1 MRRFPILILI
11 FSEMGN
17 YAKLGVSSL
26 ILLAVF
32 LAAVPLPAY
41 GADRTEHDDTH
52 VTGAASSAEDPGFAG
67 TAGSAEKEAKVHGHE
82 EGLVAEHGVT
92 GDWGGLRDSLVA
104 HGVTI
109 KAVYT
114 GEMASNFSGGA
125 LNKTGSLYHDNLDL
139 TMSVDTAK
147 AGLWEGGT
155 FWIYGLRNHG
165 ADPSA
170 EMIGDLQ
177 TASNIGAYDQ
187 FIVNEAWYNQDFA
200 DGAVAILAGLH
211 NLNSEFYVT
220 TYGTLFINSS
230 FGVGPE
236 LSHNVP
242 VSIFPQSGL
251 GARLRVKPF
260 ENVYVQAAVY
270 DGNPLTRELKSS
282 EGNMTIAEAG
292 YAVDG
297 SDYKIG
303 YWRHSAEKTYGDNT
317 FDGDYG
323 VYGIVDQRVLT
334 FDNAAHSSI
343 GVFLE
348 YGWVPAERNNITGYL
363 GGGVHMHGLIP
374 TRDVDDLGFAVAM
387 AKTHLDTETAYEL
400 TYRLVATSWLAVRP
414 SLQWIQNPG
423 GDASAKTANAGL
435 LRFEIQL

>member
-17 YAKLGVSSL
+17 YAKLGMSSL

-52 VTGAASSAEDPGFAG
+52 VTGAAPSAEDPGFAG

-104 HGVTI
+104 NGVTI
-109 KAVYT
+109 KALYT
-114 GEMASNFSGGA
+114 GEMASAFSGGA
-125 LNKTGSLYHDNLDL
+125 LDKTGSLYHDNLDL
-139 TMSVDTAK
+139 TMSIDTAK

-211 NLNSEFYVT
+211 NLNSEFYVS
-220 TYGTLFINSS
+220 TYGTLFLNSS

-251 GARLRVKPF
+251 AARLRVKPV
-260 ENVYVQAAVY
+260 ENVYVQAAIY
-270 DGNPLTRELKSS
+270 DGNPLTREVKSS
-282 EGNMTIAEAG
+282 EGNLTIAEAG

-323 VYGIVDQRVLT
+323 VYGIVDQRILT

-348 YGWVPAERNNITGYL
+348 YGWVPEERNHVTGYM

-423 GDASAKTANAGL
+423 GDASAKTANVGL
-435 LRFEIQL
+435 LRFEAQL

>member
-1 MRRFPILILI
+1 MRKTAVCVFILGG
-11 FSEMGN
+11 MGKS
-17 YAKLGVSSL
+17 AKFGMPSL
-26 ILLAVF
+26 F
-32 LAAVPLPAY
+32 LAAFLALVPLSAY
-41 GADRTEHDDTH
+41 ADDKTAHDDTH
-52 VTGAASSAEDPGFAG
+52 ATGAAPSAEDPGFAG

-92 GDWGGLRDSLVA
+92 GNWGGLRDSLVE
-104 HGVTI
+104 HGVAI

-114 GEMASNFSGGA
+114 GENASAFSGGA

-139 TMSVDTAK
+139 AMSVDTAK

-155 FWIYGLRNHG
+155 LWVYGLRNHG
-165 ADPSA
+165 NNPSA

-211 NLNSEFYVT
+211 NLNSEFYVS
-220 TYGTLFINSS
+220 TYGAVFLNSS
-230 FGVGPE
+230 FGIGPE
-236 LSHNVP
+236 LSGNVP
-242 VSIFPQSGL
+242 VSIFPKSGL
-251 GARLRVKPF
+251 GARLRVKPV
-260 ENVYVQAAVY
+260 ENVYVQAAIY
-270 DGNPLTRELKSS
+270 DGDPSTRELESA
-282 EGNMTIAEAG
+282 EGNMMIAEAG
-292 YAVDG
+292 YAIDG

-323 VYGIVDQRVLT
+323 VYGVVDQRILT
-334 FDNAAHSSI
+334 LDNATHSSI
-343 GVFLE
+343 GVFLQ
-348 YGWVPAERNNITGYL
+348 YGWVPAERNNVTGYI
-363 GGGVHMHGLIP
+363 GGGVHIHGLIP

-400 TYRLVATSWLAVRP
+400 TYRLVATSWLALRP

-423 GDASAKTANAGL
+423 GDASAKTANVGL
-435 LRFEIQL
+435 LRFELQL